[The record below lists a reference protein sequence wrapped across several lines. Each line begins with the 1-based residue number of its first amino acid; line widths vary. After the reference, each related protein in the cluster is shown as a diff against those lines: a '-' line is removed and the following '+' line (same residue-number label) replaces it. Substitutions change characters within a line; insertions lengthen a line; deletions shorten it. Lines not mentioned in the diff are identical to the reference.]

1 MRSEVSSV
9 VNKTIMHPVIG
20 AEFNFLKLSQLRG
33 GLGFFLNVPEVTDGE
48 GNGTPLQYSCLE
60 NPMDRGA
67 W

>member
-1 MRSEVSSV
+1 
-9 VNKTIMHPVIG
+9 MHPVIG

-60 NPMDRGA
+60 NPMHGGA